1 MEERKPIFGLGE
13 VTGGICILALLF
25 ALSFRNYLLFHGLAE
40 IFSASIAFGVFMIA
54 WHSREFMENRYLLL
68 LGIAY
73 LFVGALD
80 VLHTLAYKGMGVFP
94 AYGADLPTQLW
105 IAARYLESFSL
116 LAAFLLRERPWS
128 PRVVLPSYAVLVSLL
143 LVSIFVP
150 GVFPPCYVEG
160 TGLTPFKRVS
170 EYVICAVLAAVLVL
184 LFKNR
189 WAFHERVFALM
200 ALSVG
205 ATILGEL
212 AFTFYVSV
220 YGLSN
225 VAGHFFK
232 IVSFYLIYKA
242 IIRTG
247 LEEPY
252 DLLFRNLK
260 RSEKKLRKSQELL
273 NATGRIARLGG
284 WELNPVTMGVAWT
297 DVLYDLHEQPGDYR
311 PELADLPAFY
321 PGDSAGRLRRALED
335 AAEKG
340 ESFDMVLPF
349 VTAKGNRRWVH
360 AVGRAWRQGGRT
372 ERVAGTFQDITEKV
386 EAEKALQE
394 SEQRYRSI
402 FETAREGIWQL
413 DGEGRTLLVNGHMAL
428 MLGCEESELAG
439 QSFFRF
445 MDEDAAA
452 RAEKELDN
460 CRRGLSPS
468 FDQKFRGKEDREIWT
483 IVSMTPVFSGD
494 GKFLHALAMV
504 TDITERKLAEEKRRE
519 LEARLRHAHKM
530 EAVGVLA
537 GGVAH
542 DFNNLLQAV
551 HGYAELLLLEH
562 AEEGRD
568 TSKLLSIKRAAERG
582 AELTRRLLA
591 FGGKVKSDP
600 RPGDLSRI
608 VGEACERLEK
618 SLPSTIRVEIRSE
631 PGVEAVFVDKAQ
643 MEQVLTSLILNA
655 RDAMPAGGR
664 LIVET
669 ASAELDE
676 AYCRRFAEI
685 SPGRYVSLSVS
696 DTGCGIEGKDLDRIF
711 DPFYTT
717 REVGKGTGLGLAM
730 VYGVVKNHGGH
741 VLCASEPGKGA
752 TFTIYLPLKD
762 VAE

>member
-1 MEERKPIFGLGE
+1 
-13 VTGGICILALLF
+13 
-25 ALSFRNYLLFHGLAE
+25 
-40 IFSASIAFGVFMIA
+40 
-54 WHSREFMENRYLLL
+54 
-68 LGIAY
+68 
-73 LFVGALD
+73 
-80 VLHTLAYKGMGVFP
+80 
-94 AYGADLPTQLW
+94 
-105 IAARYLESFSL
+105 
-116 LAAFLLRERPWS
+116 
-128 PRVVLPSYAVLVSLL
+128 
-143 LVSIFVP
+143 
-150 GVFPPCYVEG
+150 
-160 TGLTPFKRVS
+160 
-170 EYVICAVLAAVLVL
+170 
-184 LFKNR
+184 
-189 WAFHERVFALM
+189 
-200 ALSVG
+200 
-205 ATILGEL
+205 
-212 AFTFYVSV
+212 
-220 YGLSN
+220 
-225 VAGHFFK
+225 
-232 IVSFYLIYKA
+232 
-242 IIRTG
+242 
-247 LEEPY
+247 
-252 DLLFRNLK
+252 
-260 RSEKKLRKSQELL
+260 
-273 NATGRIARLGG
+273 
-284 WELNPVTMGVAWT
+284 
-297 DVLYDLHEQPGDYR
+297 
-311 PELADLPAFY
+311 
-321 PGDSAGRLRRALED
+321 
-335 AAEKG
+335 
-340 ESFDMVLPF
+340 
-349 VTAKGNRRWVH
+349 
-360 AVGRAWRQGGRT
+360 
-372 ERVAGTFQDITEKV
+372 
-386 EAEKALQE
+386 
-394 SEQRYRSI
+394 
-402 FETAREGIWQL
+402 
-413 DGEGRTLLVNGHMAL
+413 
-428 MLGCEESELAG
+428 
-439 QSFFRF
+439 
-445 MDEDAAA
+445 
-452 RAEKELDN
+452 
-460 CRRGLSPS
+460 
-468 FDQKFRGKEDREIWT
+468 
-483 IVSMTPVFSGD
+483 
-494 GKFLHALAMV
+494 V

-562 AEEGRD
+562 AEQGRD
-568 TSKLLSIKRAAERG
+568 TSNLLSIKRAAERG

-669 ASAELDE
+669 ANAELDE